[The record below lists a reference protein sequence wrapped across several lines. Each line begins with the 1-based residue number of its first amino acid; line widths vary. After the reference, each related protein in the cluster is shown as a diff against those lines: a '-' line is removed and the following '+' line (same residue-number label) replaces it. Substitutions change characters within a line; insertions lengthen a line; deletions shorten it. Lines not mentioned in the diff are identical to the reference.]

1 MNRIQ
6 IPSKWDDESVAET
19 VPERQFATGKRWKH
33 PSRAKTTS
41 EKPTGNQDEY
51 RVDIDFAHQ
60 TAAPAEKAYAEGSA
74 AAYSKQRSRILNQM
88 MQAFLLDADKVHSRI
103 GAESRCKLASLLL
116 ILIFSTGFSIDCG
129 WCKPDDSTV
138 QIADWFA

>member
-6 IPSKWDDESVAET
+6 ISNKWDDESVAET
-19 VPERQFATGKRWKH
+19 VPERHLVIEKRWKH

-41 EKPTGNQDEY
+41 EKPTENRGAN

-60 TAAPAEKAYAEGSA
+60 TAAPTERAYAEDSA
-74 AAYSKQRSRILNQM
+74 AACSTLRSRILNRMVQG
-88 MQAFLLDADKVHSRI
+88 FLLGADRVHSRI

-116 ILIFSTGFSIDCG
+116 ILIFSAGFSIDCG
-129 WCKPDDSTV
+129 WCKPDDSTA
-138 QIADWFA
+138 QIADWYA